1 MVQPSKFRADLW
13 FRLNLVRFQLPRSAL
28 AGAGQD
34 QIRNVL
40 AATNGEKSRA
50 AKILGIER
58 NTLYRKLD
66 RLDPISRTPAPP
78 AP

>member
-1 MVQPSKFRADLW
+1 MVQDGKFRADLC
-13 FRLNLVRFQLPRSAL
+13 FRLNLVLFQLPRSAN

-34 QIRNVL
+34 RIRNVL

-58 NTLYRKLD
+58 DTLYRKLD
-66 RLDPISRTPAPP
+66 RLDLISRTPAPP